1 VSPALKLNKIIIIED
16 SVTILAIMR
25 VVQEMHVVLVI
36 EFRQHWWQRR
46 DPRDVCQVV
55 VIVTLLR
62 AHHVKVSLL
71 QTFLAASRRF
81 LRLGAQHIRSRG
93 KLPLAVPV
101 S

>member
-1 VSPALKLNKIIIIED
+1 
-16 SVTILAIMR
+16 MHQ
-25 VVQEMHVVLVI
+25 VVQEAHAALVV

-46 DPRDVCQVV
+46 NPRDVRQIV

-71 QTFLAASRRF
+71 QTFLGASRRF

-93 KLPLAVPV
+93 KLLLAVPV